1 MTTTKIFGHTIHQIR
16 CPSEHWYNSS
26 NLKNSIDTILNL
38 SEIKNRVRG
47 HVWDSHYGEGET
59 SEVVPYLGPANIP
72 DAKDIANWVKQQA
85 AQVLGV
91 DSVIIDR
98 SWTNRMNKGSQGRCH
113 QHIGDAVGLATPDLV
128 AVFYVSNTSTGSS
141 LVIVN
146 EDHTGEL
153 PSNIPENNK
162 AYITP
167 LSGDLI
173 MHGPNVYHAVSEHN
187 SPEPRICFVYQ
198 ICVSPLD

>member
-72 DAKDIANWVKQQA
+72 DAQDIANWVKQQA

-113 QHIGDAVGLATPDLV
+113 NHSSELLGTPDVV
-128 AVFYVSNTSTGSS
+128 AIFYVANPENGSR
-141 LVIVN
+141 LVIT
-146 EDHTGEL
+146 DSKYAGRL
-153 PSNIPENNK
+153 PSDIPELDK
-162 AYITP
+162 QYIP
-167 LSGDLI
+167 SVSGDLI
-173 MHGPNVYHAVSEHN
+173 MHGPEVWHAVSEHQN
-187 SPEPRICFVYQ
+187 TIPRICFVYQ
-198 ICVSPLD
+198 LTLTNK